1 MRRKVVCWLL
11 ACLLMAALPA
21 QAQQSCSETNG
32 QVIEYALRSQLTGQ
46 LMRYAL
52 YTPPCFSA
60 PERAAWRYPILY
72 LLHGSDATGTDYWLK
87 LGLAE
92 ALDAGIS
99 AGELPP
105 MLVVLPFG
113 GELANLNAFGAR
125 SFANVLLKELIP
137 AVEPTFRAD
146 GQRATRAIGGI
157 SRGGFWAFHLAFLYP
172 GVFSAVGGHSAFFS
186 LSHAPAANPLVL
198 AERAADLETLYIWL
212 DHGRDDYAA
221 PNIALLSRRLSARG
235 VPHQY
240 VVYPEGRHEAAYW
253 RAHVRDYLA
262 FYGAAWHDF
271 QPDQAT
277 E

>member
-1 MRRKVVCWLL
+1 MHRTLTILLVCALSVT
-11 ACLLMAALPA
+11 LPA
-21 QAQQSCSETNG
+21 QAQGVACAALHGEVT
-32 QVIEYALRSQLTGQ
+32 EYAFDSQLTGQ
-46 LMRYAL
+46 RVRYAL
-52 YTPPCFSA
+52 YTPPCFDA
-60 PERAAWRYPILY
+60 PERADWRYPILY

-92 ALDAGIS
+92 ALDAGIRD
-99 AGELPP
+99 GTLPP

-113 GELANLNAFGAR
+113 GDLANLNEFGAR
-125 SFANVLLKELIP
+125 SFANVLLKELLPI
-137 AVEPTFRAD
+137 VEPTFRAD

-198 AERAADLETLYIWL
+198 AQRASDLDTLYIWL

-235 VPHQY
+235 IAHQY

-262 FYGAAWHDF
+262 FYGAAWRDF
-271 QPDQAT
+271 QHVRQ
-277 E
+277 

>member
-1 MRRKVVCWLL
+1 MSRGLAFLL
-11 ACLLMAALPA
+11 CACLLVAALPA
-21 QAQQSCSETNG
+21 QAQKVCSEASGT
-32 QVIEYALRSQLTGQ
+32 VTEYAFRSQLAGQ
-46 LMRYAL
+46 TMRYAL
-52 YTPPCFSA
+52 YTPPCFES
-60 PERAAWRYPILY
+60 PERAHWRYPILY

-92 ALDAGIS
+92 ALDAGIRD
-99 AGELPP
+99 GWLPP

-113 GELANLNAFGAR
+113 GDLANLNYFGER

-186 LSHAPAANPLVL
+186 LSHAPSANPLVL
-198 AERAADLETLYIWL
+198 AQHAPNLDTLYIWL
-212 DHGRDDYAA
+212 DHGRYDYAA
-221 PNIALLSRRLSARG
+221 PSIALLSQRLSQRG
-235 VPHQY
+235 IPHQY

-253 RAHVRDYLA
+253 RAHVTDYLA
-262 FYGAAWHDF
+262 FYGAAWRDF
-271 QPDQAT
+271 QHGR
-277 E
+277 